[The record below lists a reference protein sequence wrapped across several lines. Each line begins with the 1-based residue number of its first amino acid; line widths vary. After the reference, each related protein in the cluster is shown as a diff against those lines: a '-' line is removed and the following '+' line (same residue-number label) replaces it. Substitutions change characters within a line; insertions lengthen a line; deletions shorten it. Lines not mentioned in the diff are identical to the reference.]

1 MSRHGYSEDGWDD
14 AESQWRSIRWSG
26 QVASAIRGKRG
37 QAFFVALVE
46 ALDAMPEK
54 KLIAG
59 DLEKEG
65 AVCAL
70 GCLGRHRGI
79 DMSKLDSENHD
90 ALGETFNIAHQ
101 LAAEVMY
108 VNDEAWAKS
117 DEERWAR
124 VRAWALRQIRP
135 DTLVPSPAPEGD
147 EDG

>member
-14 AESQWRSIRWSG
+14 AESQWQSIRWSG

-54 KLIAG
+54 RLIAES
-59 DLEKEG
+59 LEHDG
-65 AVCAL
+65 QVCAL

-79 DMSKLDSENHD
+79 DMRGIDTEDHDKLGD
-90 ALGETFNIAHQ
+90 TFGIARQ

-108 VNDEAWAKS
+108 QNDESPAHT
-117 DEERWAR
+117 DEERWER
-124 VRAWALRQIRP
+124 VRRWAIGHIRP
-135 DTLVPSPAPEGD
+135 ETLVPEREATE
-147 EDG
+147 